1 MNNEKKNR
9 VLKKSQSVFFFI
21 FRVVAYEYI
30 IFRVVAYEYIIF
42 RVVAYEYIILAAEQN
57 IKLRFQ
63 NNQSQVLQ
71 ESHRYDYYTSS
82 AGDWC

>member
-1 MNNEKKNR
+1 MKKKKI
-9 VLKKSQSVFFFI
+9 VCLKKANLSFFF
-21 FRVVAYEYI
+21 